1 MPETKYKS
9 VVLKLSGEI
18 LAGESG
24 VGVDLD
30 MVNYMANEI
39 KSAKELGVNICVVVG
54 AGNIFRGY
62 RAAIKYGIDRAT
74 ADYMGMLGT
83 VINSLALQ
91 ESLER
96 MGFLT
101 RVQTAIRIDG
111 VAEPFIRRKAISHL
125 EKGMIV
131 IFASGTGNPFF
142 TTDTAASLRAVEVG
156 AEVILKGTKVDGVY
170 DNDPVSNPEAKK
182 FDRLTYMEAIEMGLK
197 VMDAT
202 ALSLC
207 MDSRIPIVVFDIRK
221 SGNLCKVIMGEP
233 IGTIVEE
240 DKK

>member
-24 VGVDLD
+24 IGVDLD
-30 MVNYMANEI
+30 MVSYMANEI

-170 DNDPVSNPEAKK
+170 DDDPVSNPEAKK

-202 ALSLC
+202 AISLC